1 MATGAASFA
10 GQLPDA
16 AWAAIA
22 SSLESEDLC
31 RLTVTSHGP
40 RTVIQGCLEERLW
53 SENCQLSDCGFSEE
67 STTFNSNSQA
77 FHYVVKRGNKWPFRL
92 QERVLAIE
100 GQDLVYYSS
109 LEDCHRRANARGR
122 LPLSE
127 ASMESMT
134 APKRVRMAL
143 VAKHRRPDIW
153 ACVRTLD
160 GKAWKFGCPFQ
171 QTLDWL
177 SDSIWSARLDGWSC
191 PSFH

>member
-92 QERVLAIE
+92 Q
-100 GQDLVYYSS
+100 
-109 LEDCHRRANARGR
+109 DCHRRANARGR